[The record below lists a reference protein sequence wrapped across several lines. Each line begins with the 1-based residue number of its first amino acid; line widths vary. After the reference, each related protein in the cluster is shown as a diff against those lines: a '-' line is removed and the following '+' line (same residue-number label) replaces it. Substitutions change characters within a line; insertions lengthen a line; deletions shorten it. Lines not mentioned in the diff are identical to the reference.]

1 MVVDE
6 FLRYLE
12 YEKRYSKHTITS
24 YKKDLEQFSHFCSL
38 NFELSDFLLVSDTI
52 IRSWVVSLIETDIE
66 SSSIQR
72 KVSTLKSF
80 YRYCR
85 QQNYLDVNPAATITL
100 PKKKKRLPVFVEE
113 KGMDGLFANIQF
125 PEDYDGVR
133 DKLILE
139 MFYQTGIRLS
149 ELINLK
155 TSDVDLYNNTV
166 RVLGKRNKERIVP
179 FSLGLHLLIEDYV
192 KVKNKLPVNESNT
205 LFVTEK
211 GVKLYPKLVYNTVKN
226 YLSLITS
233 ITKKSPHILRH
244 TFATHML
251 NNGADLNS
259 IKELLG
265 HTSLSATQ
273 VYTHN
278 SFEKLKSIYNQ
289 AHPRA

>member
-1 MVVDE
+1 MVVEE

-12 YEKRYSKHTITS
+12 FEKRYSQHTIIS
-24 YKKDLEQFSHFCSL
+24 YKNDLEQFSQYCSTT
-38 NFELSDFLLVSDTI
+38 FELESITQATDTV
-52 IRSWVVSLIETDIE
+52 IRSWIVSFLELDIE
-66 SSSIQR
+66 PSSIQR
-72 KVSTLKSF
+72 KISALKSF
-80 YRYCR
+80 YKFCR
-85 QQNYLDVNPAATITL
+85 QQEYIVVNPTVNLTL

-113 KGMDGLFANIQF
+113 KGMDNLFSQIEF
-125 PEDYDGVR
+125 PEGFEGTR
-133 DKLILE
+133 DKLMLE

-155 TSDVDLYNNTV
+155 TIDVDLYNSSI

-179 FSLGLHLLIEDYV
+179 FSQPLKTLIQDYLN
-192 KVKNKLPVNESNT
+192 VKNKLPVNESNT

-211 GVKLYPKLVYNTVKN
+211 GIKLYPKLVYNTVKN

-265 HTSLSATQ
+265 HSSLAATQ